1 MKPSRSHRSIVRCA
15 TLVAILLLGACAR
28 LPQQNII
35 PENLQTHWSEH
46 QQQVGKLE
54 NWDIMG
60 KLGIRTPAQSNSA
73 RFNWQQQ
80 AQHFDIRVTTL
91 LGQGVATLSGT
102 SGDVYLNIAGRGEY
116 TTHAPEALLLQELG
130 WTLPVDVLNYW
141 VRGIPAPDSQARY
154 QLNDQGLLDTLQQA
168 GWQLQFSRYQQLES
182 QHLPSKILLQQNDIK
197 LTLLIKKW
205 SL

>member
-1 MKPSRSHRSIVRCA
+1 MTA
-15 TLVAILLLGACAR
+15 LLLLTACAQ
-28 LPQQNII
+28 LPQKDTV
-35 PENLQTHWSEH
+35 PENLQPYWNQH
-46 QQQVGKLE
+46 QLQVGTLE

-60 KLGIRTPAQSNSA
+60 KLGIRTPVQSNSA

-141 VRGIPAPDSQARY
+141 VRGIPAPNSPAHY

-182 QHLPSKILLQQNDIK
+182 RRLPGKILLQQNDIQ

>member
-1 MKPSRSHRSIVRCA
+1 MNPPRSHRLIVRCA

-28 LPQQNII
+28 LPQQNTI
-35 PENLQTHWSEH
+35 PENVQTHWSEH
-46 QQQVGKLE
+46 QQQVSTLE

-60 KLGIRTPAQSNSA
+60 KLGIRTPTQSNSA

-91 LGQGVATLSGT
+91 LGQGVAALSGT

-154 QLNDQGLLDTLQQA
+154 QLNEQGLLDTLQQA

-182 QHLPSKILLQQNDIK
+182 HQLPGKILLQQNDIK